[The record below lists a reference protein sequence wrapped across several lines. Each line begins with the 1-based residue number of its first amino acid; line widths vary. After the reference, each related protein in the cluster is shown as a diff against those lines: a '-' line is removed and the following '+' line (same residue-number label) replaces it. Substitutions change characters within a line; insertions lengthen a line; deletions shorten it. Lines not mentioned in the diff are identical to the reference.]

1 MHTIY
6 FAEVEPQY
14 LQHTDTEGLFYANDK
29 YYWFKVEIEEDF
41 VRIYDTCNRM
51 IPVDMEN
58 LSTFVEAINAAD
70 FIMQKQQILLKALED
85 FNTAASYIP

>member
-14 LQHTDTEGLFYANDK
+14 LEHANANGLFYSNDK

-41 VRIYDTCNRM
+41 IRIYDTCNRM

-58 LSTFVEAINAAD
+58 ISTFVEAINAAD
-70 FIMQKQQILLKALED
+70 FILQKQQLLLKALED
-85 FNTAASYIP
+85 FNTSASYIP